1 MLFITGPLYSGKR
14 TFANPFGGRQIY
26 EVQTLAANA
35 ESLPAL
41 ADELAQYDVVTATEV
56 GGGVVPIDPA
66 QRAAREAAG
75 RLACL
80 LAERA
85 DVLQPAHR
93 AERGAAAMLIY
104 LLRHGLT
111 QENLEK
117 RYQGRRDVPLC
128 PQGLAQLCRADFAP
142 KTVMI
147 TSLQRTRQTAEVLF
161 PDAELV
167 VADGLKEMDF
177 GVFEGRNYREMEHD
191 PQYRAWV
198 ETGCEGRCPGGES
211 KAEFCQRVCTAF
223 AALVDAALAAGE
235 PQLVIV
241 AHGGTQ
247 MAALERFAVPHK
259 NYYSWCAPAAGG
271 FVLDAADWVHQKTLR
286 VVKTVQYTKEL
297 PC

>member
-1 MLFITGPLYSGKR
+1 
-14 TFANPFGGRQIY
+14 
-26 EVQTLAANA
+26 
-35 ESLPAL
+35 
-41 ADELAQYDVVTATEV
+41 
-56 GGGVVPIDPA
+56 
-66 QRAAREAAG
+66 
-75 RLACL
+75 
-80 LAERA
+80 
-85 DVLQPAHR
+85 
-93 AERGAAAMLIY
+93 MLIY

-128 PQGLAQLCRADFAP
+128 PQGLAQLRRADFAP
-142 KTVMI
+142 KTVII

-177 GVFEGRNYREMEHD
+177 GVFEGRNYREMEYD

-235 PQLVIV
+235 PQLVTV

-259 NYYSWCAPAAGG
+259 NYYSWCTPAAGG
-271 FVLDAADWVHQKTLR
+271 FVLDAADWIHQKTLR

>member
-1 MLFITGPLYSGKR
+1 
-14 TFANPFGGRQIY
+14 
-26 EVQTLAANA
+26 
-35 ESLPAL
+35 
-41 ADELAQYDVVTATEV
+41 
-56 GGGVVPIDPA
+56 
-66 QRAAREAAG
+66 
-75 RLACL
+75 
-80 LAERA
+80 
-85 DVLQPAHR
+85 
-93 AERGAAAMLIY
+93 MLIY

-111 QENLEK
+111 QDNQEK

-191 PQYRAWV
+191 SQYRAWV

-271 FVLDAADWVHQKTLR
+271 FVLDAADWVHQKNLR
-286 VVKTVQYTKEL
+286 VVKTVQYKKEL

>member
-1 MLFITGPLYSGKR
+1 
-14 TFANPFGGRQIY
+14 
-26 EVQTLAANA
+26 
-35 ESLPAL
+35 
-41 ADELAQYDVVTATEV
+41 
-56 GGGVVPIDPA
+56 
-66 QRAAREAAG
+66 
-75 RLACL
+75 
-80 LAERA
+80 
-85 DVLQPAHR
+85 
-93 AERGAAAMLIY
+93 MLIY

-198 ETGCEGRCPGGES
+198 ETGCEGRCPGGEN

-223 AALVDAALAAGE
+223 AALVDAALAAG
-235 PQLVIV
+235 
-241 AHGGTQ
+241 AHQ
-247 MAALERFAVPHK
+247 E
-259 NYYSWCAPAAGG
+259 
-271 FVLDAADWVHQKTLR
+271 
-286 VVKTVQYTKEL
+286 
-297 PC
+297 

>member
-1 MLFITGPLYSGKR
+1 
-14 TFANPFGGRQIY
+14 
-26 EVQTLAANA
+26 
-35 ESLPAL
+35 
-41 ADELAQYDVVTATEV
+41 
-56 GGGVVPIDPA
+56 
-66 QRAAREAAG
+66 
-75 RLACL
+75 
-80 LAERA
+80 
-85 DVLQPAHR
+85 
-93 AERGAAAMLIY
+93 MLIY

-128 PQGLAQLCRADFAP
+128 PQGLAQLRRADFAP

-198 ETGCEGRCPGGES
+198 ETGCEGRCRVG
-211 KAEFCQRVCTAF
+211 KARRNSASVSAQHLPRWWMP
-223 AALVDAALAAGE
+223 LWRPGE

-271 FVLDAADWVHQKTLR
+271 FVLDAADWVHQKNLR

>member
-1 MLFITGPLYSGKR
+1 
-14 TFANPFGGRQIY
+14 
-26 EVQTLAANA
+26 
-35 ESLPAL
+35 
-41 ADELAQYDVVTATEV
+41 
-56 GGGVVPIDPA
+56 
-66 QRAAREAAG
+66 
-75 RLACL
+75 
-80 LAERA
+80 
-85 DVLQPAHR
+85 
-93 AERGAAAMLIY
+93 
-104 LLRHGLT
+104 
-111 QENLEK
+111 
-117 RYQGRRDVPLC
+117 
-128 PQGLAQLCRADFAP
+128 
-142 KTVMI
+142 MI

-259 NYYSWCAPAAGG
+259 NLLFLVCSRGGRLCAGCRRLDTPENPARGQNRAVYKGVTMLICWAVLGG
-271 FVLDAADWVHQKTLR
+271 FVLDAIFGDPAAAASRCADGQSHHRAGKTPARTISPNAAGGALR
-286 VVKTVQYTKEL
+286 RGGAGRRFAGGHVPHHSAGVQAGGGAAPAGGACRADVL
-297 PC
+297 VRPGIGR

>member
-1 MLFITGPLYSGKR
+1 
-14 TFANPFGGRQIY
+14 
-26 EVQTLAANA
+26 
-35 ESLPAL
+35 
-41 ADELAQYDVVTATEV
+41 
-56 GGGVVPIDPA
+56 
-66 QRAAREAAG
+66 
-75 RLACL
+75 
-80 LAERA
+80 
-85 DVLQPAHR
+85 
-93 AERGAAAMLIY
+93 MLIY

-128 PQGLAQLCRADFAP
+128 PQGLAQLRRADFAP

-211 KAEFCQRVCTAF
+211 KAEFCQRIWHSICRAGGCRFGGGGT
-223 AALVDAALAAGE
+223 AAGDRC
-235 PQLVIV
+235 PRR
-241 AHGGTQ
+241 HPDGGAGTV
-247 MAALERFAVPHK
+247 RR
-259 NYYSWCAPAAGG
+259 AP
-271 FVLDAADWVHQKTLR
+271 
-286 VVKTVQYTKEL
+286 
-297 PC
+297 

>member
-1 MLFITGPLYSGKR
+1 MF
-14 TFANPFGGRQIY
+14 
-26 EVQTLAANA
+26 
-35 ESLPAL
+35 PAL
-41 ADELAQYDVVTATEV
+41 HRHAK
-56 GGGVVPIDPA
+56 
-66 QRAAREAAG
+66 RAAGDLGREAISRKQAHFPQVAG
-75 RLACL
+75 G
-80 LAERA
+80 
-85 DVLQPAHR
+85 
-93 AERGAAAMLIY
+93 GAAARAAGQGVVLHPPFEGEH
-104 LLRHGLT
+104 LGLSGT
-111 QENLEK
+111 GQPTIVHI
-117 RYQGRRDVPLC
+117 GPLGEGGVR
-128 PQGLAQLCRADFAP
+128 PQGLAQLRRADFAP

-167 VADGLKEMDF
+167 VADGLKEMAF
-177 GVFEGRNYREMEHD
+177 GVFEGRNYREMERD

-211 KAEFCQRVCTAF
+211 KEEFCQRVCTAF

-247 MAALERFAVPHK
+247 MAAMERFAVPHK

>member
-14 TFANPFGGRQIY
+14 TFAKPFGGRQIY

-85 DVLQPAHR
+85 DCVVQ
-93 AERGAAAMLIY
+93 IF
-104 LLRHGLT
+104 LT
-111 QENLEK
+111 QDNQEK

-259 NYYSWCAPAAGG
+259 NYYSWCAPTAGG
-271 FVLDAADWVHQKTLR
+271 FVLDAADWIHQKTLR

>member
-1 MLFITGPLYSGKR
+1 
-14 TFANPFGGRQIY
+14 
-26 EVQTLAANA
+26 
-35 ESLPAL
+35 
-41 ADELAQYDVVTATEV
+41 
-56 GGGVVPIDPA
+56 
-66 QRAAREAAG
+66 
-75 RLACL
+75 
-80 LAERA
+80 
-85 DVLQPAHR
+85 
-93 AERGAAAMLIY
+93 MLIY

-128 PQGLAQLCRADFAP
+128 PQGLAQLRRADFAP

-191 PQYRAWV
+191 PQYRA
-198 ETGCEGRCPGGES
+198 
-211 KAEFCQRVCTAF
+211 
-223 AALVDAALAAGE
+223 
-235 PQLVIV
+235 
-241 AHGGTQ
+241 TQ

>member
-1 MLFITGPLYSGKR
+1 
-14 TFANPFGGRQIY
+14 
-26 EVQTLAANA
+26 
-35 ESLPAL
+35 
-41 ADELAQYDVVTATEV
+41 
-56 GGGVVPIDPA
+56 
-66 QRAAREAAG
+66 
-75 RLACL
+75 
-80 LAERA
+80 
-85 DVLQPAHR
+85 
-93 AERGAAAMLIY
+93 MLIY

-111 QENLEK
+111 QDNQEK

-128 PQGLAQLCRADFAP
+128 PQGLAQLRRADFAP

-191 PQYRAWV
+191 PRYRAWV

-271 FVLDAADWVHQKTLR
+271 FVLDTADWVHQKNLR

>member
-1 MLFITGPLYSGKR
+1 
-14 TFANPFGGRQIY
+14 
-26 EVQTLAANA
+26 
-35 ESLPAL
+35 
-41 ADELAQYDVVTATEV
+41 
-56 GGGVVPIDPA
+56 
-66 QRAAREAAG
+66 
-75 RLACL
+75 
-80 LAERA
+80 
-85 DVLQPAHR
+85 
-93 AERGAAAMLIY
+93 MLIY

-128 PQGLAQLCRADFAP
+128 PQGLAQLRRADFAP

-211 KAEFCQRVCTAF
+211 KAEFCQRICRAGGCRFGGGGT
-223 AALVDAALAAGE
+223 AAGDRC
-235 PQLVIV
+235 PRR
-241 AHGGTQ
+241 HPDGGAGTV
-247 MAALERFAVPHK
+247 RR
-259 NYYSWCAPAAGG
+259 AP
-271 FVLDAADWVHQKTLR
+271 
-286 VVKTVQYTKEL
+286 
-297 PC
+297 